1 MKKVLLALTV
11 FILVFSMAGCG
22 TKKSTKR
29 EETKQYSVEGTDLV
43 YKLPKSWKSMEEE
56 AEGAFQKEERG
67 KVVVTFQVETVDLPN
82 LDINKKENLDAYLKS
97 VKANN
102 PYYESNLKAKAKTV
116 NDLKGQYISFDAEN
130 DNGEMKYQGFLF
142 NIDGKLIALSMFYQ
156 DSEYKK
162 QFEDILTSIKV
173 ED

>member
-22 TKKSTKR
+22 KKK

-43 YKLPKSWKSMEEE
+43 YQLPKSWKSMEE
-56 AEGAFQKEERG
+56 AEGVFKKEEKG
-67 KVVVTFQVETVDLPN
+67 QVVVTFQMETLDLPN
-82 LDINKKENLDAYLKS
+82 FDINKKENLDAYLKS
-97 VKANN
+97 IKANN
-102 PYYESNLKAKAKTV
+102 PYYKSNLKAKAKTV
-116 NDLKGQYISFDAEN
+116 NDFKGQYISFDAEN

-142 NIDGKLIALSMFYQ
+142 NRDGKLIALSMFYQ